1 MKKLIFSSITILFL
15 SFQGQC
21 KNELAEQIKVNPNPK
36 ELAAIGIY
44 LDVEFGR
51 GEGCFGKGLCTIKIG
66 IELRSAPGNFQS
78 ASSNGNLTLVINDK
92 NLVEIFQHFHEGAI
106 VLEEAYTIPDD
117 VVRKLGLKSN
127 LLKVGTYKIIYNESM
142 KQNEINF

>member
-15 SFQGQC
+15 GFQGQC
-21 KNELAEQIKVNPNPK
+21 KNELDEQIKVNPNSK

-44 LDVEFGR
+44 VDIEFGR
-51 GEGCFGKGLCTIKIG
+51 GAGCFGKGLCTIKIG

-78 ASSNGNLTLVINDK
+78 ASSNGNLTLVISDE
-92 NLVEIFQHFHEGAI
+92 NLVEIFQHFHEAAI

-117 VVRKLGLKSN
+117 VVRKIGLKSN
-127 LLKVGTYKIIYNESM
+127 SLKAGTYKVIYNEST
-142 KQNEINF
+142 KQNEVNF